1 MSDLNKERLTYA
13 AIVLVALGLYL
24 IYRPDKTP
32 EKAEQEKAKM
42 AREHFQESLRRY
54 RGEE

>member
-42 AREHFQESLRRY
+42 AREHFQESLRRH